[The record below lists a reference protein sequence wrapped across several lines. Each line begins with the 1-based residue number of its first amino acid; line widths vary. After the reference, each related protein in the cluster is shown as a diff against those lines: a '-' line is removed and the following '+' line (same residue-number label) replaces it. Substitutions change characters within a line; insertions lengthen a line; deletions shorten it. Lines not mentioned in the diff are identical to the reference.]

1 MTWGLLLICQ
11 AVVLLLPLAIAGFS
25 DTASF
30 ARLTT
35 QWAAEPGAYLL
46 GFVLLGFPVLL
57 TMWATLVMHRHADW
71 LRGLWTATG
80 ALALAALAVCGTA
93 QLLSLQQGTM
103 ALAWPLTTIVQ
114 SVALGMYAVMW
125 WVFRAVARAN
135 HQR

>member
-1 MTWGLLLICQ
+1 MPWWLLLVCQ
-11 AVVLLLPLAIAGFS
+11 TVVLMLPLAIAGLS

-30 ARLTT
+30 ARLAE
-35 QWAAEPGAYLL
+35 QWAAAPVAYSL

-57 TMWATLVMHRHADW
+57 TMWATLFMHRHADW

-93 QLLSLQQGTM
+93 QLLTLQQGTM
-103 ALAWPLTTIVQ
+103 AFAWPLTAIVQ
-114 SVALGMYAVMW
+114 SIALGMYAVMW

-135 HQR
+135 RQR